1 MLGQNIERVLWRTA
15 PSTKPKA
22 RDELVDPSGG
32 THVKIRHQF
41 RAEVSWSDVALEAH
55 LAPPEKLYEENLYP
69 CTHKPGQTPTVIYIY
84 VFVSNEISTAPD
96 Y

>member
-1 MLGQNIERVLWRTA
+1 M
-15 PSTKPKA
+15 
-22 RDELVDPSGG
+22 
-32 THVKIRHQF
+32 KIRHQF

-55 LAPPEKLYEENLYP
+55 LAPPEKLYTSTLSI
-69 CTHKPGQTPTVIYIY
+69 HKPGQTMSVIYIY